1 MRLSHKAL
9 ARVVSGLLL
18 LCAAQSAVGS
28 LYDGKYGQHATFDVW
43 RTEVNCLT
51 QGATCGVYNFT
62 TPYIAPFGNGVRAV
76 WAAGDYMQFVRGV
89 GSSGPVGDLNYPNV
103 RLIQYS
109 SGGVQKQVVSDDGY
123 VQALGDGILYIGVP
137 ANRGG
142 TGYFMSNTEVFPD
155 PDIWTPGN
163 PYEWVVDIKYPDD
176 DDLNNYGGSNL
187 YLISATAGAGGSAS
201 CSVTSVASG
210 GNSTCTATA
219 DAGYQFNSW
228 TGACAGQ
235 GAVCSLTNIT
245 SDKTSAAS
253 FTAVYAVSATAGAGG
268 VASCSATSVASGGN
282 STCTATASA
291 GYQFNSWTGACAG
304 QVATCSLTNITS
316 NKTSAAS
323 FSLVPVVVVSYSVSV
338 TAGTGGSASCSAT
351 TVGSGGSS
359 TCTATAD
366 AEYQFDRW
374 TGACDGQG
382 ATCSLTNITSDKT
395 SAASFTA
402 VTYSVSATA
411 GAGGSSSC
419 SATTV
424 ASGGSSTCTAT
435 ADAEYQFDRWRG
447 ACDGQ
452 IATCSLTNI
461 TSDQTSA
468 ASFEPR
474 DDDGDGITNSSDNCP
489 LMSNPDQLDTDGDG
503 IGDVCDD
510 DLDGDG
516 LTNSKDNCPLVSN
529 PDQSDS
535 LDNGVGDAC
544 GAIAVT
550 TLPGPGLFSLI
561 AMLMIYARRRLGQPN
576 IRDLPA

>member
-1 MRLSHKAL
+1 MRLSRKAL

-18 LCAAQSAVGS
+18 LCATQSAVGS
-28 LYDGKYGQHATFDVW
+28 LYDGKYGQYATFDVW
-43 RTEVNCLT
+43 RTQVNCIT

-103 RLIQYS
+103 QLIQYS
-109 SGGVQKQVVSDDGY
+109 SGGVQKQVVSTDGY

-155 PDIWTPGN
+155 PDQWTPGN
-163 PYEWVVDIKYPDD
+163 PYEWVVDTLYPTDPQLD
-176 DDLNNYGGSNL
+176 NYGGSNL
-187 YLISATAGAGGSAS
+187 YLVSATAGAGGSAS

-210 GNSTCTATA
+210 GSSTCTATA

-304 QVATCSLTNITS
+304 QGATCSLTNITS

-323 FSLVPVVVVSYSVSV
+323 FSLVPVVVVTYSVSV

-351 TVGSGGSS
+351 S
-359 TCTATAD
+359 
-366 AEYQFDRW
+366 
-374 TGACDGQG
+374 
-382 ATCSLTNITSDKT
+382 
-395 SAASFTA
+395 
-402 VTYSVSATA
+402 
-411 GAGGSSSC
+411 
-419 SATTV
+419 V

-435 ADAEYQFDRWRG
+435 ADAEYQFDSWTG

-452 IATCSLTNI
+452 GATCSLTNI
-461 TSDQTSA
+461 TNNKTSA
-468 ASFEPR
+468 ASFKPL
-474 DDDGDGITNSSDNCP
+474 DGDGDGITDSSDNCP
-489 LMSNPDQLDTDGDG
+489 LVSNADQLDTDGDG
-503 IGDVCDD
+503 FGDVCDD
-510 DLDGDG
+510 DLDEDG
-516 LTNSKDNCPLVSN
+516 ITNSRDNCPLVSN
-529 PDQSDS
+529 PNQSDS

-544 GAIAVT
+544 GAVAVH
-550 TLPGPGLFSLI
+550 TLPSAGLLGLI
-561 AMLMIYARRRLGQPN
+561 AMLMIYGRRRLGQYN
-576 IRDLPA
+576 TRHFPA